1 VPQLLLQVSRQPLL
15 LLQLLLQPL
24 YVLVLLYQQGL
35 QLLCCGTG

>member
-1 VPQLLLQVSRQPLL
+1 LKVSRQPLL

-24 YVLVLLYQQGL
+24 HVLVLLYQQDL